1 MMQLK
6 SGNNGS
12 SDFTKTRA
20 YEVGYRTDPMTPG
33 LAVMTYS
40 KFGDEIFQFGS
51 SAFDAPDGAV
61 RSDYAEYRNFIDNPD
76 PANDFIDA
84 FVPQVLPPY
93 TNPPFL
99 PPPRNES
106 FIAPMPFIDFD
117 TEKKDFNI
125 PIIIGLILLG
135 YFIIK

>member
-1 MMQLK
+1 MLQSNPKELEQRLYPIELSK
-6 SGNNGS
+6 P
-12 SDFTKTRA
+12 KTTFGGLREQILLPKVMPKVIPNPVIDCNMPPYPEECILRA
-20 YEVGYRTDPMTPG
+20 
-33 LAVMTYS
+33 
-40 KFGDEIFQFGS
+40 
-51 SAFDAPDGAV
+51 
-61 RSDYAEYRNFIDNPD
+61 NNPD
-76 PANDFIDA
+76 PSNDFIDA
-84 FVPQVLPPY
+84 VVPQTLRDPLIDLPSFFP

>member
-1 MMQLK
+1 
-6 SGNNGS
+6 
-12 SDFTKTRA
+12 
-20 YEVGYRTDPMTPG
+20 MTPG

-51 SAFDAPDGAV
+51 TAFTAPPGAV

-99 PPPRNES
+99 PPPKNES